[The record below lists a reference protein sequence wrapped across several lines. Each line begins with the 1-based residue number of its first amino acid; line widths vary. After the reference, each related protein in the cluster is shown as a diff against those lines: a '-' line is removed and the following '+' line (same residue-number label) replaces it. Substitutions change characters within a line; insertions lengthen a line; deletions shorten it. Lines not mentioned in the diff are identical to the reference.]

1 MPLTLTTPALLFPAI
16 SLLLLAYTNRFL
28 TLATLIRNLHAA
40 YRDKHEAHII
50 AQLDNLRRRVWLIQ
64 HMQTL
69 GVSSFFGCVLTMF
82 LILIGQDELA
92 HVVFAVSLLL
102 LLASLWLS
110 LREISISIDA
120 LSLQIQ
126 DLDVPITNVSSAG
139 SSAVSASVS
148 SELGK
153 TSHPEPEKDPE
164 FSP

>member
-28 TLATLIRNLHAA
+28 TLAGLIRNLHAA
-40 YRDKHEAHII
+40 YRDKHEAHIV

-64 HMQTL
+64 YMQTL
-69 GVSSFFGCVLTMF
+69 GVSSFFCCVLTMF
-82 LILIGQDELA
+82 LIFIGQDGLA

-110 LREISISIDA
+110 LREISISVDA

-126 DLDVPITNVSSAG
+126 DLDVPLTDAARQTFMGNASTKNVVHSS
-139 SSAVSASVS
+139 
-148 SELGK
+148 
-153 TSHPEPEKDPE
+153 EKDPE
-164 FSP
+164 ISP

>member
-28 TLATLIRNLHAA
+28 TLASLIRDLHAA
-40 YRDKHEAHII
+40 YRDKHETHII

-69 GVSSFFGCVLTMF
+69 GVSSFFCCVLTMF
-82 LILIGQDELA
+82 LIFIGQDGA
-92 HVVFAVSLLL
+92 ARVVFAVSLLL

-110 LREISISIDA
+110 LREISISVDA

-126 DLDVPITNVSSAG
+126 DLDVPLTDTSGKSIGNVPPQD
-139 SSAVSASVS
+139 VVVP
-148 SELGK
+148 
-153 TSHPEPEKDPE
+153 HPEKDPE
-164 FSP
+164 VSP

>member
-1 MPLTLTTPALLFPAI
+1 MILTLTTPALLFPAI

-28 TLATLIRNLHAA
+28 TLASLIRNLHAA
-40 YRDKHEAHII
+40 YHDKHEAHIV

-69 GVSSFFGCVLTMF
+69 GVSSFFCCVLTMF
-82 LILIGQDELA
+82 LIFIGQDELA
-92 HVVFAVSLLL
+92 HVVFTASLLL

-110 LREISISIDA
+110 LREISISVDA

-126 DLDVPITNVSSAG
+126 DLDVSLTDM
-139 SSAVSASVS
+139 AS
-148 SELGK
+148 LGK
-153 TSHPEPEKDPE
+153 ISIPKGQPAKQKPATPSPEKDPE